1 MTAGSIGDL
10 PPAGTSLRD
19 AQASPDALG
28 VETASR
34 PPRVVVVGA
43 GIAGLAAALRI
54 AEAARRVDLVVCEA
68 GSRAG
73 GVIATQRDGGY
84 LIEAGPD
91 SFLTEKPEALRLCER
106 LGLAAGLV
114 GVQSGAARAYV
125 VRRGRLV
132 QIPDGFRLVA
142 PTRLLPWLR
151 SPLFSWPG
159 KARMA
164 IDCVLPRGRP
174 AADESV
180 ASFVIRRFGR
190 EAFERVAQPMIGTIY
205 TGDAAALSLEATM
218 PRLAEVERRYGS
230 VIRGLVRA
238 QEAAKRA
245 EVLRQTGQAA
255 ARRPGTGRRLG
266 IFAALA
272 DGMQAL
278 PDAAVTRL
286 PAGALRL
293 GTAVRTV
300 TRIGDGARYAVALEG
315 GPPLEADAVVIAV
328 HAPAAGRLVA
338 GLDGAL
344 ASQLSA
350 IAYASSASVTLAYR
364 RDEIRHP
371 LDGLGFVVPQVERR
385 PILAASFASVKFPG
399 RAPAGAVLIRVFLG
413 GALAPEM
420 AALDDDRLVAIV
432 RGELDALLGA
442 AGTPHFVRVHRHREA
457 MPQYVVGHLAR
468 VAEIEDRIA
477 GHPGLALAGAAY
489 RGIGIPDCI
498 RSGEDAADQ
507 VLAAIRAP
515 KAGDPA
521 RREAR
526 RPPN

>member
-1 MTAGSIGDL
+1 MTAGSIGDH
-10 PPAGTSLRD
+10 
-19 AQASPDALG
+19 PDAPG
-28 VETASR
+28 VDTASR

-54 AEAARRVDLVVCEA
+54 AEAARPVELVICEA

-73 GVIATQRDGGY
+73 GVIATERDGGY
-84 LIEAGPD
+84 LVEAGPD

-106 LGLAAGLV
+106 LGLAAGLI
-114 GVQSGAARAYV
+114 GVQTGATRAYV

-132 QIPDGFRLVA
+132 PIPDGFRLVA

-164 IDCVLPRGRP
+164 MDLVLPRGRP
-174 AADESV
+174 AADETIG
-180 ASFVIRRFGR
+180 SFVTRRFGR

-218 PRLAEVERRYGS
+218 PRLADVERRYGS
-230 VIRGLVRA
+230 VIRGLVLA
-238 QEAAKRA
+238 H
-245 EVLRQTGQAA
+245 AA
-255 ARRPGTGRRLG
+255 ARRPGRGTVAPGTGSGRRLG

-278 PDAAVTRL
+278 PDAAAARL
-286 PAGALRL
+286 PAGTLRL
-293 GTAVRTV
+293 RTPVGAVARAA
-300 TRIGDGARYAVALEG
+300 DGVRYTVALEG
-315 GPPLEADAVVIAV
+315 GPPIEADAVVIAV
-328 HAPAAGRLVA
+328 NAPAAARLVA

-344 ASQLSA
+344 ASHLGA
-350 IAYASSASVTLAYR
+350 VAYASSASVTLAYR

-371 LDGLGFVVPQVERR
+371 LDGLGFVVPQAERR

-399 RAPAGAVLIRVFLG
+399 RAPAGRVLIRVFLG

-420 AALDDDRLVAIV
+420 AGWDDDRLAAVV
-432 RGELDALLGA
+432 RGEMEALLGA
-442 AGTPHFVRVHRHREA
+442 AGAPHFVRVLRHRDT

-468 VAEIEDRIA
+468 VAEIDERLA
-477 GHPGLALAGAAY
+477 GHPGLTLAGAAY

-498 RSGEDAADQ
+498 RSGEAAAD
-507 VLAAIRAP
+507 RALE
-515 KAGDPA
+515 AVSAWTGGDPA
-521 RREAR
+521 RRAVR
-526 RPPN
+526 RPPG